1 MSVDQPDIAAALLD
15 PSRPR
20 PEGLTD
26 AQGSGA
32 GRRFDV
38 YRNNIAVSLIDALES
53 GFPVTTQLLGSANMR
68 GLAGVFLR
76 QSPPSSPVM
85 FRYGEGF
92 PEFLETAPDLD
103 RWPFLADVARLELD
117 LRDSYHA
124 ADSEPVAPS
133 MLGSLAPDALLTTRL
148 GLAPSLRVRRSRW
161 PIFDIW
167 RYNTEEGADLPR
179 SVAQDV
185 VILRIDYDP
194 VPHLLSPGAAAW
206 IGAILKGEAIG
217 QAFDIALAEAPAFDL
232 GPALSLLLEA
242 GAITQLHPED
252 LACGH

>member
-1 MSVDQPDIAAALLD
+1 MRRA
-15 PSRPR
+15 RPR

-53 GFPVTTQLLGSANMR
+53 GFPVTTRLLGSANMR

-85 FRYGEGF
+85 FRYGAGF

-103 RWPFLADVARLELD
+103 RWPYLADVARLELD
-117 LRDSYHA
+117 LRKSYHA

-133 MLGSLAPDALLTTRL
+133 MLGSLAPDALLATRL
-148 GLAPSLRVRRSRW
+148 GFAPSLRVRRSRW

-179 SVAQDV
+179 SAAQDV

-194 VPHLLSPGAAAW
+194 VPHLLSPGGAAW
-206 IGAILKGEAIG
+206 IGAILEGESIGEA
-217 QAFDIALAEAPAFDL
+217 FEIALAEAPAFDL
-232 GPALSLLLEA
+232 GPTLSLLLEA

>member
-1 MSVDQPDIAAALLD
+1 MSADQPELAAALLD

-26 AQGSGA
+26 AHGAEA

-38 YRNNIAVSLIDALES
+38 YRNNIAVSLIDALET
-53 GFPVTTQLLGSANMR
+53 GFPVTTRLLGSANMR
-68 GLAGVFLR
+68 GFAGVFLR
-76 QSPPSSPVM
+76 QTPPSSPVM
-85 FRYGEGF
+85 FRYGAGF

-103 RWPFLADVARLELD
+103 RWPYLADSVRLELD
-117 LRDSYHA
+117 LRESYHA
-124 ADSEPVAPS
+124 ADSEPLAPS
-133 MLGSLAPDALLTTRL
+133 MLGSLAPDTLLTTRL
-148 GLAPSLRVRRSRW
+148 DLAPSLRLRRSRW

-167 RYNTEEGADLPR
+167 RYNTEEGADPPR

-185 VILRIDYDP
+185 VTLRIDYDP
-194 VPHLLSPGAAAW
+194 APHPLSPGAAAW
-206 IGAILKGEAIG
+206 IGAILNGATIGEAH
-217 QAFDIALAEAPAFDL
+217 DIALAEAPAFDL
-232 GPALSLLLEA
+232 GPTLSLLLEA